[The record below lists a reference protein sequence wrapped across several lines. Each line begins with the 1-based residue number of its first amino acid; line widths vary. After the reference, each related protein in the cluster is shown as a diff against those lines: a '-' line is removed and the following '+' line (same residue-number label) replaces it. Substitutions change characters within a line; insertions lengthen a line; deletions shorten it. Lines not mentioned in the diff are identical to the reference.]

1 MIHQGIPQRFIKV
14 YRNFLQFRQ
23 PEQNAAEN
31 YGCGFHGFLPFQQGF
46 IFRFLFFILPG
57 QICVLLS
64 VCFFRQIGGSVHQDA
79 ASHHSGESFQVT
91 LGLFNAFSLAAKA
104 VWNGSEEVLK
114 WPFVIQAPAG
124 SYAETYA
131 KENKIPFV
139 VE

>member
-1 MIHQGIPQRFIKV
+1 MLAI
-14 YRNFLQFRQ
+14 L
-23 PEQNAAEN
+23 
-31 YGCGFHGFLPFQQGF
+31 
-46 IFRFLFFILPG
+46 IF
-57 QICVLLS
+57 C
-64 VCFFRQIGGSVHQDA
+64 QIGGGVHHNA